1 VWKTLG
7 GRQADENMARQHLF
21 CTILST
27 STNALI
33 STIKEKK
40 FFSAPKKPSE
50 RSMGTRE
57 EKDQKRLDITNE
69 SE

>member
-1 VWKTLG
+1 
-7 GRQADENMARQHLF
+7 MARQHLF

-57 EKDQKRLDITNE
+57 EKDQKRLD
-69 SE
+69 